1 MIELAEGAVGN
12 GAHIIGKLNMNSS
25 LKLLKRLGW
34 FFLLVGF
41 CFVCFCFFFC
51 GLVLG
56 FGFDLEGFFLLGNS
70 SNDQNLIMSR

>member
-1 MIELAEGAVGN
+1 MVELAEGAVGN
-12 GAHIIGKLNMNSS
+12 GAQLIGKLNMNSS
-25 LKLLKRLGW
+25 LKLLKRLG
-34 FFLLVGF
+34 F
-41 CFVCFCFFFC
+41 CFLGFFFC